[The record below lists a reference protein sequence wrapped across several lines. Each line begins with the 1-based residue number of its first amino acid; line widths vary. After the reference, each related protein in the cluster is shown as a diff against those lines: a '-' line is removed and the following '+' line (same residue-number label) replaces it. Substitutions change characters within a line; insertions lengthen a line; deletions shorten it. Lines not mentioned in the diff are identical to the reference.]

1 MCLLFPSFTVIELA
15 LVPTRIPFARPE
27 DNVSL
32 FVAGYQRAAGGTI
45 TFSPTSRGQREM
57 FDSSDLSGMPG

>member
-15 LVPTRIPFARPE
+15 IIPARIPFARPE

-32 FVAGYQRAAGGTI
+32 FVTGYQRAAGGTI
-45 TFSPTSRGQREM
+45 TFSPTSRGEREM
-57 FDSSDLSGMPG
+57 FDSSDLGGMSG